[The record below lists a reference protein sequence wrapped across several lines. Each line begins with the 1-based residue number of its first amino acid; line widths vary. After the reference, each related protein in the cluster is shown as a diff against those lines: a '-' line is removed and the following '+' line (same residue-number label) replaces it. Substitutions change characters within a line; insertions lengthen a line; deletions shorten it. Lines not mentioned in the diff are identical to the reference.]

1 MKFEAILATVLLSGL
16 TSTPTIDKKH
26 DLEIDIA
33 NIKKLKGSVAIG
45 IFNSE
50 NGFLIK
56 GKEYK
61 TKIIKVNSTI
71 IHCEFKDLPDG
82 NYAVAV
88 YHDENSDNK
97 FNTNLLGLPKE
108 AYGFSNNFKPV
119 VSKPKFSDTEF
130 NLNSDKKITIKLIN

>member
-1 MKFEAILATVLLSGL
+1 MKFETLLASVLLAGL
-16 TSTPTIDKKH
+16 TSTPIKSKKH
-26 DLEIDIA
+26 DLEIDIS
-33 NIKKLKGSVAIG
+33 NIKNLKGSVAIG

-61 TKIIKVNSTI
+61 TMTIKVNGSTV
-71 IHCEFKDLPDG
+71 HCEFKDLPDG
-82 NYAVAV
+82 KYAVAV
-88 YHDENSDNK
+88 YHDENSDQK

-119 VSKPKFSDTEF
+119 ISIPKFSDTEF
-130 NLNSDKKITIKLIN
+130 SLDADKKITIKLIN